1 MRIAIFGAAKQTN
14 KVTGEKWKSAARR
27 KKRGKGGGGGK
38 RESEDINK
46 NPEGRRVKEMESV
59 KKERKSAAAV

>member
-1 MRIAIFGAAKQTN
+1 MRIAILGLQN
-14 KVTGEKWKSAARR
+14 KRTKSLERNGRLQREERKEERGEKK
-27 KKRGKGGGGGK
+27 
-38 RESEDINK
+38 ESEDINK